1 MSEAKQS
8 EADEIESDIALRAD
22 IRLLGSF
29 LGQTLVR
36 QVGPDLLALVEQV
49 RELSRRHQ
57 AADGPDELAELLETV
72 DLATTTWLARA
83 FALYFHLANTAE
95 QVHRAATLDRLRA
108 TRGSAIQQM
117 AQRVAADPDAVK
129 DLRVVA
135 ARIELKPVFTAHPT
149 EVARRSVLT
158 KLRRVGELLEVRRT
172 SIATD
177 QTAVDERLAE
187 VIDMLWE
194 TDELRRERPTPAE
207 EASAVNYYVDDL
219 ARNVVPLVVDD
230 FVVQLRALG
239 IELPLEARPL
249 RFGSWVG
256 GDRDGNPNVTPAVT
270 VDVLA
275 QQHVLGI
282 RILIGRLDTLINELS
297 TSTQLVGVSD
307 ELRASLAHDAALLP
321 EVVRRFGRLNA
332 EEPYRLKA
340 SFMLARLRNTMDRLS
355 DGRTTMAPNEYQDSG
370 EMLADLELMRQS
382 LLANRGQLIANGL
395 LARLIR
401 AVTTFGFQLA
411 TLDIREHSER
421 HHAVLAAAVDRLGE
435 LGHPYESLDREER
448 FRLLSRE
455 LEHRRSLMGPIPAL
469 SGQAAET
476 FALFT
481 TLRTILDRFGPTTVE
496 SYIVSMTKGP
506 DDILAVAILAREAGL
521 IDIHLGVARIGF
533 VPLLETTD
541 ELRAAGQIVEQLLT
555 EPAYRS
561 IVRLRGDVQEV
572 MLGYSDSNKEAG
584 ITTSQ
589 WEIHRA
595 QRALRDL
602 AAEHGV
608 LLRLFHG
615 RGGTVGRG
623 GGPTHD
629 AVMAQPY
636 GVLQGTMKLT
646 EQGEVISDK
655 YLLPNLARHN
665 LDLALAAVTEAT
677 VLHQTSRLDLGLL
690 AEWDQTMEDVS
701 GAAVKAYRAL
711 IHDPGLPEY
720 IRKSTPLD
728 ELSELNIGSR
738 PSRRPGRHDIESL
751 RAIPWVFAWTQSRQI
766 VPGWFGVGSGLA
778 AARAAGEGAA
788 FSAMFAQWNFFR
800 TFISNVEMVLAKVDL
815 RVARQYVERLVE
827 PELHYVFDII
837 EAEYKSTVAQILAI
851 TGEDEL
857 LAAQPTLART
867 LAVRDTYLAPISQ
880 LQVNLLLRWRMGKEP
895 DPSLRRALL
904 ITINGIAAGLR
915 NTG

>member
-1 MSEAKQS
+1 MSDS
-8 EADEIESDIALRAD
+8 DEIESDGALRAD

-36 QVGPDLLALVEQV
+36 QDGPDLLALVEQV
-49 RELSRRHQ
+49 RQLSRRNQ
-57 AADGPDELAELLETV
+57 RLEGPDELSALLEQA
-72 DLATTTWLARA
+72 DLRTTISLARA

-95 QVHRAATLDRLRA
+95 QVQRAATLDHLRA
-108 TRGSAIQQM
+108 TDGSAIQQM
-117 AQRVAADPDAVK
+117 ARRVKEDPDAVA
-129 DLRVVA
+129 DLAAVA
-135 ARIELKPVFTAHPT
+135 ARIELQPVFTAHPT

-158 KLRRVGELLEVRRT
+158 KLRRIGELLEMRRG
-172 SIATD
+172 SIQSD

-187 VIDMLWE
+187 LIDLLWE
-194 TDELRRERPTPAE
+194 TDELRRERPTPAD

-239 IELPLEARPL
+239 IDLPMGARPL

-256 GDRDGNPNVTPAVT
+256 GDRDGNPNVTPSVT
-270 VDVLA
+270 MNVLA
-275 QQHVLGI
+275 QQHALGI
-282 RILIGRLDTLINELS
+282 GVLMTRLDTLITELS
-297 TSTQLVGVSD
+297 TSTQIVGVSA
-307 ELRASLAHDAALLP
+307 ELSASLEHDARLLP
-321 EVVRRFGRLNA
+321 EVLRRFGQLNA

-340 SFMLARLRNTMDRLS
+340 SFMLARLANTRARLT
-355 DGRTTMAPNEYQDSG
+355 DGRTTVAATEYRGSA
-370 EMLADLELMRQS
+370 EMLADLEIMRRS
-382 LLANRGQLIANGL
+382 LLANRGQVIANGL

-421 HHAVLAAAVDRLGE
+421 HHAVLAAAMDRLGE
-435 LGHPYESLDREER
+435 LGRPYASLDRPER

-469 SGQAAET
+469 TGEAADT

-481 TLRTILDRFGPTTVE
+481 TLRTALDRFGPDAVE

-506 DDILAVAILAREAGL
+506 DDLLAAAILAREAGL
-521 IDIHLGVARIGF
+521 VDVHLGVARIGF

-541 ELRAAGQIVEQLLT
+541 ELRSAGEILDQLLS

-561 IVRLRGDVQEV
+561 IVNLRGDVQEV

-584 ITTSQ
+584 MTTSQ

-595 QRALRDL
+595 QRALRDT
-602 AAEHGV
+602 ASHHGV

-636 GVLQGTMKLT
+636 GVLQGAMKLT

-677 VLHQTSRLDLGLL
+677 VLHQTSRLDLSIL
-690 AEWDQTMEDVS
+690 AEWDRTMDDVS
-701 GAAVKAYRAL
+701 TAAAVAYRAL
-711 IHDPGLPEY
+711 LNDPGLPEY
-720 IRKSTPLD
+720 IRASTPLD

-738 PSRRPGRHDIESL
+738 PARRPGRHDIESL
-751 RAIPWVFAWTQSRQI
+751 RAIPWVFAWTQTRQI

-778 AARAAGEGAA
+778 AAQAAGEGPAL
-788 FSAMFAQWNFFR
+788 SAMFAEWHFFR

-815 RVARQYVERLVE
+815 AIARRYVERLVD
-827 PELHYVFDII
+827 PALFYVFDTIK
-837 EAEYKSTVAQILAI
+837 AEYDLTVAQILAL
-851 TGEDEL
+851 TGEPKL

-867 LAVRDTYLAPISQ
+867 LAVRDTYLAPISH
-880 LQVNLLLRWRMGKEP
+880 LQINLLARWRMGKEP
-895 DPSLRRALL
+895 DPLLRRALL